1 METTGIYIHIPFC
14 ISKCPYCSFIS
25 FTPENIPEKE
35 YINAILKEIE
45 IRCREIDIPEIGTI
59 YFGGGTPSLI
69 STGGILNIISSLGE
83 RFRLTN
89 PEITIEANPGTVDLE
104 KLKGYRN
111 SGINRLSIGVQSFND
126 RLLIN
131 LCRSHNRKEA
141 LTAFE
146 SAGKAGFDN
155 IGIDLIHSIG
165 GESLQDWKDDLKD
178 AVSLHP
184 EHISTYNLTIEEDTP
199 FHHSQ
204 EKGLLALPPE
214 EEQTEMLL
222 ETIERLCTAGYEH
235 YEVSNYALPGFRSR
249 HNQIYWKVADYI
261 GFGVS
266 AHSYFKQGWGVRM
279 ANSPRLTDYL
289 NRINKNGTAVVEEDI
304 LTKEKAMGEVVF
316 LGLRM
321 MEGVNVKDFEQRFG
335 IKIEAV
341 YKDAIEELTTEE
353 LLLYDNDY
361 LKLTRKGL
369 LFSNDVEIRFE

>member
-1 METTGIYIHIPFC
+1 MLLTT
-14 ISKCPYCSFIS
+14 
-25 FTPENIPEKE
+25 
-35 YINAILKEIE
+35 IE
-45 IRCREIDIPEIGTI
+45 I
-59 YFGGGTPSLI
+59 L
-69 STGGILNIISSLGE
+69 
-83 RFRLTN
+83 
-89 PEITIEANPGTVDLE
+89 
-104 KLKGYRN
+104 
-111 SGINRLSIGVQSFND
+111 
-126 RLLIN
+126 
-131 LCRSHNRKEA
+131 RS
-141 LTAFE
+141 
-146 SAGKAGFDN
+146 
-155 IGIDLIHSIG
+155 
-165 GESLQDWKDDLKD
+165 
-178 AVSLHP
+178 
-184 EHISTYNLTIEEDTP
+184 
-199 FHHSQ
+199 
-204 EKGLLALPPE
+204 
-214 EEQTEMLL
+214 
-222 ETIERLCTAGYEH
+222 AGYEH

-369 LFSNDVEIRFE
+369 LFSNDVAIRFV